1 MKQLIVFVDDIQQAG
16 SHIKNIETTA
26 INCGVME
33 TMRKF
38 TFNNGTDK
46 TAFMIINQKRNKTEK
61 LHNRIKR
68 GEIRR
73 TNEYKY
79 LGEWYNE
86 KGNHD
91 KSLAEKSNKINYMI
105 SKIKQYGDSHKVGHL
120 ALQVRLQIYNSTVI
134 PTIYTNIET
143 WSKVTNKEMEQLER
157 MQRNIL
163 TTILELPPSTPYI
176 GLLSELGIWPV
187 EQLFEYKRLV
197 LFHNILTSDDS
208 RLIKKIILNQIENI
222 WSGCWMEKTNELCN
236 KYNIQISTIKNIQKD
251 KFKQELKMKINMK
264 QNEYL
269 KREAK
274 EKTKLRFCNNTQK
287 KKYIEELGYLEAKI
301 IMKLRLNM
309 LELKHNYKNQ
319 NRRDEK
325 CNLCQY
331 EDDTTEHLF
340 VCKAIKKT
348 AKNIPGI
355 DIIMKDDHG
364 SYTTACVFP
373 EG

>member
-1 MKQLIVFVDDIQQAG
+1 M
-16 SHIKNIETTA
+16 
-26 INCGVME
+26 
-33 TMRKF
+33 
-38 TFNNGTDK
+38 
-46 TAFMIINQKRNKTEK
+46 
-61 LHNRIKR
+61 
-68 GEIRR
+68 
-73 TNEYKY
+73 Y

-176 GLLSELGIWPV
+176 GLLFELGIWPV

-287 KKYIEELGYLEAKI
+287 KKYIEGLGYLEAKM

-348 AKNIPGI
+348 AKNIPGT
-355 DIIMKDDHG
+355 DIIMKDDKE
-364 SYTTACVFP
+364 SYTQLVSFLKIALRKKGIDITKSVKDNI
-373 EG
+373 GDSLW